1 MTTHHFKVYESE
13 FEMLADG
20 RKNFSGFMATVVDGR
35 ANATGQVSPGDNIV
49 FSCEGV
55 TVTRVVSGIFFEGSD
70 NERYRDSGIGEGRV
84 IVQFREEGPPG
95 TDHHSV
101 FLARE
106 MFRAEAKATIAFAQY
121 LESNHPDDLKT
132 WLEFDL
138 GRERASESARAAI
151 LGKRGA

>member
-1 MTTHHFKVYESE
+1 MTTHHFTTPEAE
-13 FEMLADG
+13 FEMLG
-20 RKNFSGFMATVVDGR
+20 SERKNFAGFTFSIAKDF
-35 ANATGQVSPGDNIV
+35 SIGDLIV
-49 FSCEGV
+49 FECGDG
-55 TVTRVVSGIFFEGSD
+55 TATRVVTGIFYPGTEVIR
-70 NERYRDSGIGEGRV
+70 NQDSGIATGWA